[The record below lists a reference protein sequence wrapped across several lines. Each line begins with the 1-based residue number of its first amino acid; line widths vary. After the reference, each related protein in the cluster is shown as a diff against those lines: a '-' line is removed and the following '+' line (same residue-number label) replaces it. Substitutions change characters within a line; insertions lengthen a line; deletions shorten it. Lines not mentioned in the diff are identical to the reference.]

1 MYGRERMRADRI
13 IGLIESA
20 RLDLS
25 DEKRL
30 QADLAVVLTNSGIQF
45 TRELVLSARDIPDFL
60 IEGGTTIECKLR
72 PAQKTAVY
80 RQLQR
85 YASHTEVTS
94 IILATNLSMALPAT
108 INGKPA
114 YMASLS
120 KGWL

>member
-1 MYGRERMRADRI
+1 MRKI
-13 IGLIESA
+13 IQLIESA

-30 QADLAVVLTNSGIQF
+30 QADLAVALTNAGVQF
-45 TRELVLSARDIPDFL
+45 TRELALSTHDIPDFFT
-60 IEGGTTIECKLR
+60 EDGTAIECKLR

-85 YASHTEVTS
+85 YASHAEVTG
-94 IILATNLSMALPAT
+94 IVLATNLSMTLPET
-108 INGKPA
+108 INSKPSF
-114 YMASLS
+114 MASLS

>member
-1 MYGRERMRADRI
+1 MLDI
-13 IGLIESA
+13 IQLIESA

-30 QADLAVVLTNSGIQF
+30 QTDLAAVLAGAGIQF
-45 TRELVLSARDIPDFL
+45 TRERVLSARDTPDFL
-60 IEGGTTIECKLR
+60 TSDGIVIECKLR

-85 YASHTEVTS
+85 YASHTEVAT

-108 INGKPA
+108 IHDKPA
-114 YMASLS
+114 YISSLS

>member
-1 MYGRERMRADRI
+1 METENHWI

-30 QADLAVVLTNSGIQF
+30 QADLAAVLTGAGIQF
-45 TRELVLSARDIPDFL
+45 TRELVLSARDIPDFF
-60 IEGGTTIECKLR
+60 IEDGTTIECKLR
-72 PAQKTAVY
+72 HAQKTAVY

-85 YASHTEVTS
+85 YASHKEVTS
-94 IILATNLSMALPAT
+94 IILATNLSMTLPET
-108 INGKPA
+108 INGKLA

>member
-1 MYGRERMRADRI
+1 MRKI
-13 IGLIESA
+13 IQIIESM

-30 QADLAVVLTNSGIQF
+30 QADLEVALTNAGIQF
-45 TRELVLSARDIPDFL
+45 TRESALSAHDIPDFL
-60 IEGGTTIECKLR
+60 TDDGTTIECKLR

-85 YASHTEVTS
+85 YASHAEVTG
-94 IILATNLSMALPAT
+94 IVLATNLSMMLPGT

>member
-1 MYGRERMRADRI
+1 MHNLI
-13 IGLIESA
+13 HTIESA

-30 QADLAVVLTNSGIQF
+30 QADLEDVLITVGIQF
-45 TRELVLSARDIPDFL
+45 TRERVLSAQDIPDFL
-60 IEGGTTIECKLR
+60 TKDGTVIECKLR
-72 PAQKTAVY
+72 PAQKMAVY

-85 YASHTEVTS
+85 YSSHAEVRG
-94 IILATNLSMALPAT
+94 ILLATNLSMCLPET
-108 INGKPA
+108 INGKPT

>member
-1 MYGRERMRADRI
+1 METENHWI

-30 QADLAVVLTNSGIQF
+30 QADLAAVFTCAGIPF
-45 TRELVLSARDIPDFL
+45 TREMVLSARDIPDFF
-60 IEGGTTIECKLR
+60 IEDGTAIECKLR

-85 YASHTEVTS
+85 YASHTEVTR
-94 IILATNLSMALPAT
+94 IILATNLSMTLPAT

>member
-1 MYGRERMRADRI
+1 MTAENSLI
-13 IGLIESA
+13 LITLIESA

-30 QADLAVVLTNSGIQF
+30 QADLAAVLTGAGIQF
-45 TRELVLSARDIPDFL
+45 TRERVLSERDTPDFL
-60 IEGGTTIECKLR
+60 TDDGMVIECKLR

-85 YASHTEVTS
+85 YASHTEVAG
-94 IILATNLSMALPAT
+94 IILATNLSMTLPET

>member
-1 MYGRERMRADRI
+1 MRKI
-13 IGLIESA
+13 IQIIESA

-30 QADLAVVLTNSGIQF
+30 QADLAVALTNAGIQF
-45 TRELVLSARDIPDFL
+45 TRESALSAHDIPDFFTEDG
-60 IEGGTTIECKLR
+60 IAIECKLR

-94 IILATNLSMALPAT
+94 IILATNLSMTLPET

>member
-1 MYGRERMRADRI
+1 MIAKNSLI
-13 IGLIESA
+13 LLIEST

-30 QADLAVVLTNSGIQF
+30 QVDLAAVFTGAGIPF
-45 TRELVLSARDIPDFL
+45 TREMVLSARDIPDFF
-60 IEGGTTIECKLR
+60 IEDGTAIECKLR

-85 YASHTEVTS
+85 YVSHTEVTR
-94 IILATNLSMALPAT
+94 IILATNLSMTLPAT